1 LNKII
6 NKLKNSIW
14 IKYIGIF
21 YQYARWRFPALLA
34 ITTVTGMLNVIG
46 ITMLLPIINLAF
58 NQNPDNKVSE
68 YILTALDDIG
78 ITATIGSLLIIL
90 VVIYSIKGFAVMA
103 QIYFSGHIITTVK
116 CDIRKKITNLLNL
129 MTYRYYAD
137 QSSGTFTNVVNQ
149 EVNRFSSSMRA
160 FCRLIISIIHA
171 LLYIPAALIINPTI
185 TLIFFLIGAISFI
198 FLRKVSNNTAKLSIN
213 ITKLNNKIFRLLI
226 QTIQSFSY
234 LKATSS
240 FLNVS
245 NMLRSEINDLAKKE
259 LKIIFNIA
267 LLESLKEPI
276 AVIALV
282 AFIYYQVV
290 IVDGNVANIMI
301 LSLIL
306 YRLLIL
312 FLTIPGDHQ
321 KFNRTVGGVLSVE
334 KTIDE
339 LSSNKEIEGAKNEA
353 DILKEIKFENVYF
366 KYDEK
371 VILSD
376 ISINIKPFE
385 TIGIVGDSGAGK
397 TTLFYLLTGLLK
409 PSSGRIMLG
418 NIDYSSLKLSEM
430 RRFIG
435 YVTQEPFMFDD
446 TIANNVSLWEAN
458 NSDHLHDSTII
469 SAIKAAQC
477 EGFVNDMPSGLNT
490 ILGEKG
496 IKISGGQRQRI
507 AIARELFKDPQLLI
521 FDEAT
526 SALDSG
532 TENYIKQ
539 EIAKIKGKKTML
551 IIAHRLSTIMDCDR
565 VYILS
570 NGSISETGTTREL
583 YDNKE
588 SIFFD
593 MCQKQGITI

>member
-1 LNKII
+1 
-6 NKLKNSIW
+6 
-14 IKYIGIF
+14 
-21 YQYARWRFPALLA
+21 
-34 ITTVTGMLNVIG
+34 
-46 ITMLLPIINLAF
+46 
-58 NQNPDNKVSE
+58 
-68 YILTALDDIG
+68 
-78 ITATIGSLLIIL
+78 
-90 VVIYSIKGFAVMA
+90 
-103 QIYFSGHIITTVK
+103 
-116 CDIRKKITNLLNL
+116 
-129 MTYRYYAD
+129 
-137 QSSGTFTNVVNQ
+137 
-149 EVNRFSSSMRA
+149 
-160 FCRLIISIIHA
+160 
-171 LLYIPAALIINPTI
+171 
-185 TLIFFLIGAISFI
+185 
-198 FLRKVSNNTAKLSIN
+198 
-213 ITKLNNKIFRLLI
+213 
-226 QTIQSFSY
+226 
-234 LKATSS
+234 
-240 FLNVS
+240 
-245 NMLRSEINDLAKKE
+245 MLRSEINDLAKKE